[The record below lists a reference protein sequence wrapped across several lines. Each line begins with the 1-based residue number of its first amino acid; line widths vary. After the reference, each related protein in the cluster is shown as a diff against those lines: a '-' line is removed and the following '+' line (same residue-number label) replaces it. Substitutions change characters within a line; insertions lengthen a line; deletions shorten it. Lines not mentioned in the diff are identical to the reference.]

1 MNVADEKNGNKAKP
15 ELVGD
20 RRRNFHLR
28 PKPKHSAKN
37 RRLRPKSSAEVFHI
51 KKVEFW
57 VCGVKFFLQHLVFKV
72 LELSSF
78 RKGIFLPLKNYWIKF
93 FSEIFP
99 KSEFLLT
106 KILKIFGRRSEKNR
120 RWLRP
125 KPSAEVFGR
134 TFGFLRLR
142 SPTTRLPR
150 AKSLVSKC

>member
-1 MNVADEKNGNKAKP
+1 MAKYIIL
-15 ELVGD
+15 LVGD

-78 RKGIFLPLKNYWIKF
+78 RKGIFLPLKNYWINF

-99 KSEFLLT
+99 KPEFLLT
-106 KILKIFGRRSEKNR
+106 KILKIFGRT
-120 RWLRP
+120 
-125 KPSAEVFGR
+125 V
-134 TFGFLRLR
+134 GFLRLR
-142 SPTTRLPR
+142 SPTKRGKNSNQPLKKNTQKLSPWNLQI
-150 AKSLVSKC
+150 KNSQIQE